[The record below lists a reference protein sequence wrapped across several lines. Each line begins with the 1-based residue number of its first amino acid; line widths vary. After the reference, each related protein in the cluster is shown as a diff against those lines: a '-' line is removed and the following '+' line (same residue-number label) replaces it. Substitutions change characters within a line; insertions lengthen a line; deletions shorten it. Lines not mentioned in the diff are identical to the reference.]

1 MTHRIPAV
9 RVLLSLIAASACVA
23 GCAAAPATTPSN
35 STANA
40 SHAAAIAAAAV
51 GTVPDDYRIQPGD
64 TLTVSVWKEQEL
76 SGDALVR
83 PDGGLSF
90 PLVGDVAANGKS
102 VAMLRE
108 EFTER
113 MKHFIPNPV
122 ITVAVKTIGGNRV
135 FVLGKVQRPGEYPF
149 SRPVDVMQ
157 AISLAG
163 GTTSFAALNNI
174 VILHRENGRLRSIRF
189 RYADVERGKG
199 LDQNILLA
207 SGDTVVVP

>member
-1 MTHRIPAV
+1 MPTIARLFV
-9 RVLLSLIAASACVA
+9 TLIAVA
-23 GCAAAPATTPSN
+23 AGVGGCAGAPATRPSDPG
-35 STANA
+35 AIV
-40 SHAAAIAAAAV
+40 SHAAAGASAEKGAV
-51 GTVPDDYRIQPGD
+51 PEDYRIQPGD

-90 PLVGDVAANGKS
+90 PLVGDVVANGKS

-163 GTTSFAALNNI
+163 GTTSFASLNNI
-174 VILHRENGRLRSIRF
+174 VILHRDNGRLRSIRF
-189 RYADVERGKG
+189 RYADVEHGKG